1 MITNAGPD
9 GRLAVLTT
17 RTRLEE
23 RLIFTALERR
33 GIPYVQVD
41 DRTLVHHL
49 GAAHAPHYR
58 GVLNRI
64 MSHTRSVYATRLFE
78 ATGHRVFNPS
88 TVVDVCG
95 DKILTSLAL
104 VRAGIP
110 TPETVVAVT
119 PDAALAAIE
128 RVGYP
133 AVIKPAVGSWGRLLS
148 KVNDRDA
155 AETLIEHKQSLR
167 SPVHNVYYVQ
177 EFVDKPGRD
186 IRVIVIG
193 GEAVAAVYRRSP
205 HWITNTAR
213 GATTAVCPLSPDLR
227 RLATMAAEAVGGGL
241 LAVDLLERSSGEL
254 LVTEVNH
261 TMEFH
266 GLAEVAE
273 VDVASLIVDHVDR
286 NSPPMRIVQ
295 ERAA

>member
-1 MITNAGPD
+1 MSTDPGRD

-23 RLIFTALERR
+23 RLIFAALERR
-33 GIPYVQVD
+33 GIPYDQVD
-41 DRTLVHHL
+41 DRTLVHRL
-49 GAAHAPHYR
+49 GLPGTRYR

-64 MSHTRSVYATRLFE
+64 MSHTRSVYAAKLFE
-78 ATGHRVFNPS
+78 AAGHRVFNPS
-88 TVVDVCG
+88 RVVDTCG

-104 VRAGIP
+104 SQAGLP
-110 TPETVVAVT
+110 TPNTVVAVT
-119 PDAALAAIE
+119 PEAALAAFDWI
-128 RVGYP
+128 GYP
-133 AVIKPAVGSWGRLLS
+133 AVVKPTVGSWGRLLS

-155 AETLIEHKQSLR
+155 AETLIEHKQSMR
-167 SPVHNVYYVQ
+167 SPVHNVFYIQ
-177 EFVDKPGRD
+177 EYVDKPGRD

-193 GEAVAAVYRRSP
+193 GEPVAAVYRHSE

-213 GATTAVCPLSPDLR
+213 GATTSVCPLTDELVSYSLR
-227 RLATMAAEAVGGGL
+227 AAEAVGGGM

-266 GLAEVAE
+266 GLNAVAD
-273 VDVASLIVDHVDR
+273 VDVADLIVSHVD
-286 NSPPMRIVQ
+286 SQ
-295 ERAA
+295 LDAWEEAA

>member
-1 MITNAGPD
+1 MS
-9 GRLAVLTT
+9 LAVLTT

-23 RLIFTALERR
+23 RLIFAALERR
-33 GIPYVQVD
+33 GIAYVQVD
-41 DRTLVHHL
+41 DRTLIHHV
-49 GAAHAPHYR
+49 GASETARYH

-64 MSHTRSVYATRLFE
+64 MSHTRSVYAARLFE
-78 ATGHRVFNPS
+78 ATGHRVCNPS
-88 TVVDVCG
+88 HVIETCG

-104 VRAGIP
+104 TRAGLP
-110 TPETVVAVT
+110 TPRTVVAVT
-119 PDAALAAIE
+119 PDAAVEAIE
-128 RVGYP
+128 QLGYP
-133 AVIKPAVGSWGRLLS
+133 AVLKPAVGSWGRLLS

-177 EFVDKPGRD
+177 EYVDKPGRD

-193 GEAVAAVYRRSP
+193 GEPVAAVYRRSD

-213 GATTAVCPLSPDLR
+213 GATTSVCPLTPDLAS
-227 RLATMAAEAVGGGL
+227 LAVRAADAVGGGM
-241 LAVDLLERSSGEL
+241 LAVDLLERSTGEL

-266 GLAEVAE
+266 GLAAATD
-273 VDVASLIVDHVDR
+273 VDVADLIVSHALATV
-286 NSPPMRIVQ
+286 

>member
-1 MITNAGPD
+1 MS
-9 GRLAVLTT
+9 LAVLTT

-23 RLIFTALERR
+23 RLIFAALERR
-33 GIPYVQVD
+33 GVPYVQVD

-49 GAAHAPHYR
+49 GAR
-58 GVLNRI
+58 GVPRYHRVLNRI
-64 MSHTRSVYATRLFE
+64 MSHTRGLYATRLFE
-78 ATGHRVFNPS
+78 AAGLQVFNPS
-88 TVVDVCG
+88 HVVETCG

-104 VRAGIP
+104 TRAGIP
-110 TPETVVAVT
+110 TPRTVVAIT
-119 PDAALAAIE
+119 PDAAIEAIE
-128 RVGYP
+128 QVGYP

-167 SPVHNVYYVQ
+167 SPVHNVFYVQ
-177 EFVDKPGRD
+177 EYVDKPGRD
-186 IRVIVIG
+186 LRVIVIG
-193 GEAVAAVYRRSP
+193 GEPVAAVYRRSD

-213 GATTAVCPLSPDLR
+213 GATTSVCPLTPE
-227 RLATMAAEAVGGGL
+227 LAALAVRAATAVGGGM
-241 LAVDLLERSSGEL
+241 LAVDLLERATGEL

-266 GLAEVAE
+266 GLAAATD
-273 VDVASLIVDHVDR
+273 VDVADLIVTHALTAV
-286 NSPPMRIVQ
+286 